1 MSFFFLFFHLHSLS
15 SKQLVCLHC
24 VVAVSSFVHIFL
36 VNVLYTGIAVCVIIV
51 ENAGI
56 CYVHVHSKLLNI
68 LQSNRHKVKN
78 FCYTVETHKNFSDSD
93 LRSVH

>member
-1 MSFFFLFFHLHSLS
+1 MSFLFALTLFHTT
-15 SKQLVCLHC
+15 VCLHC
-24 VVAVSSFVHIFL
+24 VVAVSSFVHTFL

-68 LQSNRHKVKN
+68 LESNRHKVN
-78 FCYTVETHKNFSDSD
+78 
-93 LRSVH
+93 L